1 MLKEETNDKSVY
13 SYCCTYFCCPYFWVL
28 PDAKAS
34 SEILYTSVYSVVCR
48 DTFWWYL
55 TGDLWNWL
63 GSDHPIT
70 RVDHNGGERLCS
82 TAANVD
88 HAIGFCFDRRGIYQD
103 ERKRKN
109 QKNQLY
115 CVGYFVGHDSNRCTD
130 RNRDGYVVW
139 FRRCEFY

>member
-1 MLKEETNDKSVY
+1 MTNLFIVIV
-13 SYCCTYFCCPYFWVL
+13 VL
-28 PDAKAS
+28 IFAALIYGFYLMQKAS

-88 HAIGFCFDRRGIYQD
+88 HAIGFVSI
-103 ERKRKN
+103 
-109 QKNQLY
+109 
-115 CVGYFVGHDSNRCTD
+115 VGAFTKMKESEKSKKSALLCWLLCWARQQSLH
-130 RNRDGYVVW
+130 
-139 FRRCEFY
+139 